1 MKQPRKF
8 SGFIYQTE
16 LTQKMTQYNDSF
28 QSYGQGAERLWSHV
42 ITPYPQIKVNDVDEK
57 HRPKGTLTTEGKGF

>member
-1 MKQPRKF
+1 MIVSNLMGR
-8 SGFIYQTE
+8 
-16 LTQKMTQYNDSF
+16 
-28 QSYGQGAERLWSHV
+28 GAERLWSHV